1 MVKVRIQL
9 NSDKSRVSP
18 FKTAKDIIAA
28 GRFFD
33 LYSGIS
39 AGLLRQAVCVTQ
51 VVFIVRLT

>member
-9 NSDKSRVSP
+9 SSDKSVSP
-18 FKTAKDIIAA
+18 FKIAKDIVAS

-39 AGLLRQAVCVTQ
+39 AGLLRQAVC
-51 VVFIVRLT
+51 LY